1 MQARNHAFTKVT
13 TRERRGGNRFE
24 SYLEGRMEVEQ
35 VKAEKTTLFF
45 LELVR
50 EGKRW
55 RGKHTETQSMDE
67 LH

>member
-1 MQARNHAFTKVT
+1 
-13 TRERRGGNRFE
+13 
-24 SYLEGRMEVEQ
+24 MEVEQ